1 MECGIRKHLY
11 ELIMIIFSDTGCWP
25 ALGNTH
31 IMKLFWRR
39 EESLECLDLAFW
51 RLFSV
56 KGFQVKLIFHWKI
69 IHLFSHNR
77 ALLHL
82 LLFFFFFWL
91 SCVTCVV
98 WPGMGQW
105 PLCWKHGVTRPSGKS
120 PFASLVPHH
129 WHPNHWRAPWLLS
142 TSTSWVQPSV
152 PMFILPVWEQSFA
165 THSSLNMKV
174 KFQGPPSTKY
184 FSCLHMNSA
193 SVWIHFCKIEF
204 SLIAPS
210 LL

>member
-11 ELIMIIFSDTGCWP
+11 ELIMIILSDAGCWP

-31 IMKLFWRR
+31 IMKLFRRR

-56 KGFQVKLIFHWKI
+56 KGFQVKLTFHWKI
-69 IHLFSHNR
+69 IHLFPHNR
-77 ALLHL
+77 ALLHF
-82 LLFFFFFWL
+82 LLFFL
-91 SCVTCVV
+91 AKLCDMCGLTRDGTVT
-98 WPGMGQW
+98 
-105 PLCWKHGVTRPSGKS
+105 LCWKRGVTGPSGKS

-142 TSTSWVQPSV
+142 TSTSWVQPSI
-152 PMFILPVWEQSFA
+152 PRFILPVWEQSFG

-174 KFQGPPSTKY
+174 KFQGLPSTKY

-193 SVWIHFCKIEF
+193 SVWFHFCKIEF